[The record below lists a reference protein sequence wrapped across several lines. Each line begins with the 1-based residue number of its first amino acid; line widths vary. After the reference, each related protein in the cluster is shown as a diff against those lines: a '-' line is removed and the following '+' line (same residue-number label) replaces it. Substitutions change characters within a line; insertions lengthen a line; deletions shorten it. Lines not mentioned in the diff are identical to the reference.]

1 MPPHLFGAVRPLTS
15 GIAFE
20 MGYATGLHKQA
31 LFGIG
36 LVLFFFLMIINVVFT
51 WVSKKGVGEGE
62 T

>member
-1 MPPHLFGAVRPLTS
+1 MIPLC
-15 GIAFE
+15 GR
-20 MGYATGLHKQA
+20 A
-31 LFGIG
+31 LG